1 MISGFFISRP
11 RFAIVVAIILC
22 LAGGLSIF
30 GLPIAQYPNIT
41 PPSITVSAFYPGA
54 NAEVIAEVVGDPL
67 ETAINGVDDM
77 IYMSSNSSDA
87 GTYTLTVTFAV
98 GTDPNLAQIN
108 VQNRAQLATAQLPA
122 AVSQQGIT
130 VRARS
135 PDFLVAFGF
144 YSPDHTLSELDIAN
158 YLSMNV
164 TDALSRVPGVGEA
177 SVMGSSQYS
186 MRIWMDPVRMAALEI
201 TPDDVAS
208 AIQAQNIQA
217 SIGQVG
223 GPPSQDNAKVQY
235 TLVAQGRLEE
245 TEAFGDII
253 VKTGQAGA
261 LVRIRDIGRVELGA
275 QSYASSVR
283 VNGAPGAMLVVNQAP
298 RANALG
304 TADAV
309 TKELESLSQQFP
321 HGLTYEPVYDSTQFV
336 RASIREIIITLAIT
350 FIIVVAVTF
359 LFLGEWRATIIPALA
374 IPASLIATF
383 AVLYVAGFSI
393 NLITLLALILATGLV
408 VDDAIL
414 VVENVQRLMKDEGL
428 DAKTA
433 SERAMLQVTGPI
445 ISTTMVLLGVFVPTA
460 FLQGINGQLYRQ
472 FAITISAS
480 LVFSS
485 FIGLTLSPA
494 LCATLLRKP
503 AELSGPLARFE
514 SLLEKT
520 RNGYTRVVSGLARRI
535 VIVLGVLAATIVVA
549 MLLFLKVP
557 SSFLPDEDQGF
568 LFVDLQLPNASTLS
582 TTEKT
587 MQQVEAALR
596 ETEGVAKVVTIS
608 GFSLL
613 QGGSVPNGGF
623 AIVMLDPWEKRDAP
637 NLSTTA
643 LLASLNARFSTL
655 PQANVAVFAPPP
667 IPGIGQVGGLDFRL
681 QARLGQSPEDISQVA
696 RALIAA
702 AGQTPEIAVASS
714 SFSADVPR
722 VFVNVNRVRAESLGV
737 SVDQIYSTLGA
748 QFGGRYVN
756 DFTHDGRSFKVNLQA
771 DSQFRT
777 IPDDVLNLHVRSRDG
792 TMVPLRTLITLQ
804 PDLGPFS
811 LSRYNLFPAAPI
823 NGIPAVG
830 TSSARAMA
838 AFESAAA
845 EVLPEG
851 YGYEWSG
858 LSLQERQSA
867 AQTPMILALAL
878 IFAFLFLV
886 AQYESWTLPV
896 SIILSLSFA
905 ALGAITALAVS
916 GLENSLYAQIGIVL
930 LIGLAS
936 KNAILIVEFARVE
949 RERGLSIV
957 DSAVSAAAQRFRA
970 VMMTAVSFILGMIPL
985 VIATGAG
992 ANARQALGVTILGGM
1007 LAATTVG
1014 ILLIPGLFVVVER
1027 FAEWFSGRF
1036 TRPLD
1041 GAREAERA
1049 EQRQSSR

>member
-11 RFAIVVAIILC
+11 RFAIVVALILC
-22 LAGGLSIF
+22 LAGALSIF

-54 NAEVIAEVVGDPL
+54 HAEVIAKVVGDPL

-87 GTYTLTVTFAV
+87 GSYSLTVTFAA

-135 PDFLVAFGF
+135 PDFLVAYGF
-144 YSPDHTLSELDIAN
+144 YSPDQTLSELEISN

-164 TDALSRVPGVGEA
+164 TDALSRVNGVGEA

-201 TPDDVAS
+201 TPDDVAA

-217 SIGQVG
+217 SIGQIG
-223 GPPSQDNAKVQY
+223 GPPSEDHAKIQY
-235 TLVAQGRLEE
+235 TLVAQGRLEDA
-245 TEAFGDII
+245 EAFGNIV
-253 VKTGQAGA
+253 VKTGEAGA
-261 LVRIRDIGRVELGA
+261 RVRIRDIGRVELGA
-275 QSYASSVR
+275 QSYSSSVR
-283 VNGAPGAMLVVNQAP
+283 VNGVPGAMLVVNQAP

-304 TADAV
+304 TVDAV
-309 TKELESLSQQFP
+309 GKELESLSKQFP
-321 HGLTYEPVYDSTQFV
+321 PGLAYEPVYDSTLFV
-336 RASIREIIITLAIT
+336 RASIHEIIITLAIT
-350 FIIVVAVTF
+350 FAIVVAVTF
-359 LFLGEWRATIIPALA
+359 LFLGDWRATIIPSLA
-374 IPASLIATF
+374 IPVSLIATF

-414 VVENVQRLMKDEGL
+414 VVENVQRLMKEQGL

-433 SERAMLQVTGPI
+433 SEQAMLQVTGPI

-472 FAITISAS
+472 FAVTISAS

-485 FIGLTLSPA
+485 LVGLTLSPA

-503 AELSGPLARFE
+503 TELRGVLAGFE

-520 RNGYTRVVSGLARRI
+520 RNGYSRI
-535 VIVLGVLAATIVVA
+535 VGGIARHIIIVLGILAAAIVSA
-549 MLLFLKVP
+549 GLLFRNVP
-557 SSFLPDEDQGF
+557 TSFLPDEDQGF
-568 LFVDLQLPNASTLS
+568 LFVDVQLPNASALS
-582 TTEKT
+582 TTQMA
-587 MQQVEAALR
+587 MQQIEKSLR
-596 ETEGVAKVVTIS
+596 ETAGVAKVVAIS

-613 QGGSVPNGGF
+613 QNGAVPNGGF
-623 AIVMLDPWEKRDAP
+623 AIVMLDPWEKRDTP
-637 NLSTTA
+637 NLSTAA
-643 LLASLNARFSTL
+643 LLASLNGRFSTL

-681 QARLGQSPEDISQVA
+681 QARLGQSPEDIGQVT

-702 AGQTPEIAVASS
+702 ASETPEIAFASS
-714 SFSADVPR
+714 PFSAEVPR
-722 VFVNVNRVRAESLGV
+722 VFVSVDRARAESLGV
-737 SVDQIYSTLGA
+737 GVDQIYSTLGA

-756 DFTHDGRSFKVNLQA
+756 DFTYDGRSFRVNLQA
-771 DSQFRT
+771 DSQFR
-777 IPDDVLNLHVRSRDG
+777 IVPDDILNLHVRGSAG
-792 TMVPLRTLITLQ
+792 AMVPLRTLVTLE

-811 LSRYNLFPAAPI
+811 LSRYNLFPAAPV
-823 NGIPAVG
+823 NGIPAAG
-830 TSSARAMA
+830 ISSATAMV
-838 AFESAAA
+838 AFERAAA
-845 EVLPEG
+845 ETLPDG

-867 AQTPMILALAL
+867 AQTPLILALAL
-878 IFAFLFLV
+878 VFAFLFLV

-905 ALGAITALAVS
+905 ALGAIAALAVMR
-916 GLENSLYAQIGIVL
+916 LDNSLYAQIGIVL

-957 DSAVSAAAQRFRA
+957 DSAISAAAQRFRA

-985 VIATGAG
+985 VVATGAG

-1014 ILLIPGLFVVVER
+1014 MLFIPGLFVVVER
-1027 FAEWFSGRF
+1027 FAEWFSHLFARSLDNAQKG
-1036 TRPLD
+1036 D
-1041 GAREAERA
+1041 GAK
-1049 EQRQSSR
+1049 

>member
-11 RFAIVVAIILC
+11 RFAIVVAIVLC
-22 LAGGLSIF
+22 LAGTLSIF

-41 PPSITVSAFYPGA
+41 PPSITVTALYPGA
-54 NAEVIAEVVGDPL
+54 NAEVIAKVVGDPL

-87 GTYTLTVTFAV
+87 GSYTLTVTFAV

-135 PDFLVAFGF
+135 PDFLLAFGF
-144 YSPDHTLSELDIAN
+144 YSPEQALSELDIAN

-164 TDALSRVPGVGEA
+164 TDALSRVEGVGEA

-186 MRIWMDPVRMAALEI
+186 MRVWMDPVRMAALEI
-201 TPDDVAS
+201 TPDDVAA
-208 AIQAQNIQA
+208 AIQSQNIQA

-223 GPPSQDNAKVQY
+223 GPPSQDNAQIQY
-235 TLVAQGRLEE
+235 TLIAQGRLEDA
-245 TEAFGDII
+245 EAFGDIV
-253 VKTGQAGA
+253 VKTGDAGA
-261 LVRIRDIGRVELGA
+261 LVHIRDIGRVELGA

-283 VNGAPGAMLVVNQAP
+283 VIGAPGAMLVVNQAP

-309 TKELESLSQQFP
+309 TKELENLSRQFP
-321 HGLTYEPVYDSTQFV
+321 HGLTYEPVYDSTLFV

-350 FIIVVAVTF
+350 FTIVVAVTF
-359 LFLGEWRATIIPALA
+359 LFLGDWRATIIPALA

-414 VVENVQRLMKDEGL
+414 VVENVQRLMKEQGF

-445 ISTTMVLLGVFVPTA
+445 ISTMVLLGVFVPTA
-460 FLQGINGQLYRQ
+460 FLQGINGQLYQQ
-472 FAITISAS
+472 FAVTISAS
-480 LVFSS
+480 LVLSS
-485 FIGLTLSPA
+485 FMGLTLSPA

-503 AELSGPLARFE
+503 TDLSGPLARFE
-514 SLLEKT
+514 SLLERT
-520 RNGYTRVVSGLARRI
+520 RNGYARVVSGLARRI
-535 VIVLGVLAATIVVA
+535 VIVLCVLAATIVA
-549 MLLFLKVP
+549 AALLFLNVP

-568 LFVDLQLPNASTLS
+568 LFVDVQLPNASALS
-582 TTEKT
+582 TTERT
-587 MQQVEAALR
+587 MQQVETALR

-613 QGGSVPNGGF
+613 QNGTVPNGGF
-623 AIVMLDPWEKRDAP
+623 AIIMLDPWEKRHAP
-637 NLSTTA
+637 TLSTTA
-643 LLASLNARFSTL
+643 MLASLNARFSNL
-655 PQANVAVFAPPP
+655 PQASVAVFSPPP

-681 QARLGQSPEDISQVA
+681 QARLGQSPEDINQVT

-702 AGQTPEIAVASS
+702 VIQTSEVAIASS
-714 SFSADVPR
+714 PFSADVPR

-756 DFTHDGRSFKVNLQA
+756 DFTHDGRTFQVNLQA
-771 DSQFRT
+771 DRQFRV

-792 TMVPLRTLITLQ
+792 AMVPLRALVTLE

-811 LSRYNLFPAAPI
+811 LSRYNLFPAAPV
-823 NGIPAVG
+823 NGIPAAG
-830 TSSARAMA
+830 TSSARATA
-838 AFESAAA
+838 AFESAASQ
-845 EVLPEG
+845 VLPEG

-886 AQYESWTLPV
+886 AQYESWALPV

-905 ALGAITALAVS
+905 ALGAIIALAAT

-936 KNAILIVEFARVE
+936 KNAILIVEVARVE
-949 RERGLSIV
+949 RERGLSII
-957 DSAVSAAAQRFRA
+957 DSAISAAAQRFRA

-1014 ILLIPGLFVVVER
+1014 ILFIPGLFVVVER
-1027 FAEWFSGRF
+1027 FVEWFSGRF
-1036 TRPLD
+1036 
-1041 GAREAERA
+1041 ARSTDDARKGDEPG
-1049 EQRQSSR
+1049 